1 VDCPVTVRH
10 LDVGFEEAARGC
22 WRGLAITAC

>member
-1 VDCPVTVRH
+1 VDGPVTVRH

-22 WRGLAITAC
+22 ARGLALIGC